1 MRGAVAR
8 RHHFAMR
15 VIGWIVGILIL
26 YAIITAPTQ
35 AANTTTNIAS
45 GLASAGQ
52 QVIVFFQSIVG
63 STTSYSQV
71 HGVPSSYGV
80 ATGDGSYP

>member
-1 MRGAVAR
+1 MRGVLGR
-8 RHHFAMR
+8 RHHLPMR

-35 AANTTTNIAS
+35 AASTTNHIAS

-63 STTSYSQV
+63 GTQYSQV
-71 HGVPSSYGV
+71 HGVPAGYIE
-80 ATGDGSYP
+80 TGDGSYP

>member
-1 MRGAVAR
+1 ML
-8 RHHFAMR
+8 R

-35 AANTTTNIAS
+35 AANTTNNLAS

-63 STTSYSQV
+63 STQYSQV

-80 ATGDGSYP
+80 ETGDGSYP